1 MELKSFGRRT
11 VFAAADSK
19 ILESINYFEPVIL
32 SASFYKV
39 NDNVFYLKPTSTTYT
54 FIYLVKARWVRIETT
69 QEEACIFRD
78 RSSWGYD
85 IMGIITDITKVP
97 DRLIIGVWERYD
109 ENSELEEYTF
119 VVSKNDLKIRKY
131 YVDLYSYLSLLSIEQ
146 ES

>member
-1 MELKSFGRRT
+1 MKFAYFGRRT

-69 QEEACIFRD
+69 QKDACVFRD
-78 RSSWGYD
+78 RSLWGDD
-85 IMGIITDITKVP
+85 IMGIITEVP

>member
-1 MELKSFGRRT
+1 MEFKYFGRRT
-11 VFAAADSK
+11 TFAAADSK

-32 SASFYKV
+32 PSTFYKV

-69 QEEACIFRD
+69 QKDACIFRD
-78 RSSWGYD
+78 RSLWGDD
-85 IMGIITDITKVP
+85 IMGIIAEVP
-97 DRLIIGVWERYD
+97 DEGLIVGVWEKYD
-109 ENSELEEYTF
+109 ENSEEYTF